1 MEPRQMW
8 IYLLSEMKSRHVK
21 KSAHSVIPQVSVSQ
35 MAAVLIS
42 AQAKKHTEDRDNAV
56 ETQQQKDGLEG
67 KT

>member
-1 MEPRQMW
+1 
-8 IYLLSEMKSRHVK
+8 MKSRHVK

-35 MAAVLIS
+35 MEAVLIS